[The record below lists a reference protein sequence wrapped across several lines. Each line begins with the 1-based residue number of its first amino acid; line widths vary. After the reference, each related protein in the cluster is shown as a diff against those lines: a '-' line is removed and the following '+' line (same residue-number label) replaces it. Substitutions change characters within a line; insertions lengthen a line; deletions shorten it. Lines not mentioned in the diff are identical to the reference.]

1 MEILFNSPDNY
12 LTLISNQVKAGISL
26 LVNNGAVHIEV
37 CIYLYL
43 LRYLQIS
50 TIPSMSQGHH
60 IPVSLSSLT
69 LVQPR
74 ALNLTSNVFRAEVAA
89 RFAAGEYVTIS
100 RGADGDISSYVEV
113 EDPVT
118 RAQDSVIRGN
128 KLQLTYA
135 RSPWSLLARDFDIH
149 DIYTH

>member
-1 MEILFNSPDNY
+1 MIIDN
-12 LTLISNQVKAGISL
+12 IDDNID
-26 LVNNGAVHIEV
+26 
-37 CIYLYL
+37 IYRNY
-43 LRYLQIS
+43 RYLHYL
-50 TIPSMSQGHH
+50 PYPQGHQ
-60 IPVSLSSLT
+60 IPVPLSSLT

-89 RFAAGEYVTIS
+89 RFAAGEYVTVS
-100 RGADGDISSYVEV
+100 REVDEDISAYMEV

-118 RAQDSVIRGN
+118 RAPDTVIRGN

>member
-1 MEILFNSPDNY
+1 MIIDNIDDNIDIY
-12 LTLISNQVKAGISL
+12 RNYR
-26 LVNNGAVHIEV
+26 
-37 CIYLYL
+37 YLY
-43 LRYLQIS
+43 YL
-50 TIPSMSQGHH
+50 PYPQGHH
-60 IPVSLSSLT
+60 IPVPLSSLT

-89 RFAAGEYVTIS
+89 RFAAGEYVTVS
-100 RGADGDISSYVEV
+100 RGVDGDISAYVEV
-113 EDPVT
+113 EDPGT
-118 RAQDSVIRGN
+118 RAEDTVIRGN